1 MSSSLPKVQTVKNI
15 LENIIINGKKIE
27 KKELDK
33 LLKLKFNSDSMFNL
47 KERDFILEA
56 IQILN
61 TLGFEQGYTYL
72 KSSENQRSRE
82 MIIRNSPVF
91 DNSRK
96 RNFLEITKDLR
107 TVKVESYKQCPR
119 CKQFHVDSFSK
130 QVRSGDEGETTFNK
144 CSDCGHQWKE

>member
-1 MSSSLPKVQTVKNI
+1 MSSPLPKVQTVKNI
-15 LENIIINGKKIE
+15 LENIIINDKKLD

-33 LLKLKFNSDSMFNL
+33 LLKLKFNSETMFNL

-56 IQILN
+56 TEILN
-61 TLGFEQGYTYL
+61 ISGFEEGYSYL
-72 KSSENQRSRE
+72 KSMEREKTRE
-82 MIIRNSPVF
+82 MIIRNSPIF
-91 DNSRK
+91 ESSRR

-107 TVKVESYKQCPR
+107 TVKVESYKACPR

-144 CSDCGHQWKE
+144 CTDCGYQWKE

>member
-1 MSSSLPKVQTVKNI
+1 MSSLPKVQTVKNI
-15 LENIIINGKKIE
+15 LENITVGGKKLDR
-27 KKELDK
+27 KELDK
-33 LLKLKFNSDSMFNL
+33 LTKLKFNSDTLFNL

-61 TLGFEQGYTYL
+61 ALGFEEGYQYL
-72 KSSENQRSRE
+72 KDSQKEATRDL
-82 MIIRNSPVF
+82 IIKNSPVF
-91 DNSRK
+91 DSSRK

-107 TVKVESYKQCPR
+107 TVKVESYTQCKK

-144 CSDCGHQWKE
+144 CTDCGHQWTE

>member
-1 MSSSLPKVQTVKNI
+1 MSSLPKVQTVKNI
-15 LENIIINGKKIE
+15 LENITIDGKKLDR
-27 KKELDK
+27 KELDK
-33 LLKLKFNSDSMFNL
+33 LTKLKFNSDTLFNL

-61 TLGFEQGYTYL
+61 ALGFDEGYKYL
-72 KSSENQRSRE
+72 KDSQKEATRDL
-82 MIIRNSPVF
+82 IIKNSPVF
-91 DNSRK
+91 DSSRK

-107 TVKVESYKQCPR
+107 TVKVESYTQCKK

-144 CSDCGHQWKE
+144 CTDCGHQWTE

>member
-1 MSSSLPKVQTVKNI
+1 MSSLPKVQTVKNI
-15 LENIIINGKKIE
+15 LEKISIGGRKLD

-33 LLKLKFNSDSMFNL
+33 LLKLKFNSDTLFNL

-56 IQILN
+56 VEILN
-61 TLGFEQGYTYL
+61 TMGFEEGFTYL
-72 KSSENQRSRE
+72 KNSQKEQSRDL
-82 MIIRNSPVF
+82 IIRNSPVF
-91 DNSRK
+91 NSSRR

-107 TVKVESYKQCPR
+107 TTKVESYIQCKK

-144 CSDCGHQWKE
+144 CTDCGYQWKE